1 MNLRSHLMLSVFLLR
16 GISVRRIAFIFG
28 SIEPDIA
35 LPTYLKGSFHG
46 RKLHGHDYDNMIV
59 RIQHVLEKLREGR
72 GSGIVQSYRL
82 GKLMHY
88 IADSFTFP
96 HNRSFSGT
104 LREHMLYEDGLE
116 EVLRKSL
123 KEGLI
128 PLQQDEESPDHCYIS
143 RKHDEYMK
151 AENTMEADAFYIGSV
166 SSAVACA
173 LAGKEIACLTVP
185 SVEIP

>member
-1 MNLRSHLMLSVFLLR
+1 MH
-16 GISVRRIAFIFG
+16 
-28 SIEPDIA
+28 
-35 LPTYLKGSFHG
+35 
-46 RKLHGHDYDNMIV
+46 
-59 RIQHVLEKLREGR
+59 
-72 GSGIVQSYRL
+72 SYRL

-96 HNRSFSGT
+96 HNRIFSGT

-128 PLQQDEESPDHCYIS
+128 PLQQDEKSPDCTYIR
-143 RKHDEYMK
+143 RKHNEYIK
-151 AENTMEADAFYIGSV
+151 TVNSMETDAFYIVSV
-166 SSAVACA
+166 SFAIACA
-173 LAGKEIACLTVP
+173 LAGEEIACLTVP